1 MATTDSTS
9 RPSSAA
15 SLQDITL
22 DDRPSAAM
30 TPDGEQFILQLINLL
45 ELDDD
50 SSEARSIALD
60 LIAQGRQR
68 LTHYSGDIVE
78 DTYKTLMSNDH
89 DDLLT
94 LLGKAIRH
102 EWTTREPAWLD
113 LFLNEKKVK
122 EPEIYERIINLVAEH
137 GCTWMRGC
145 RPLALVILFQYKVF
159 ESFDIQT
166 NGKFGEIW
174 CKVTEHGRQ
183 GCLDAPALER
193 DDEPLLLALKEFY
206 RDQVTQRLKSVNIS
220 EAKRI
225 AVLDLA
231 IDLAARNGWDGLKHE
246 QLQKKLPANAFT
258 QLNRGGAAD
267 QVPILWKDQAHHKT
281 QYLVHRKTQL
291 LCRMQP
297 TLLPSSSESKT
308 LSGLV

>member
-122 EPEIYERIINLVAEH
+122 NSN
-137 GCTWMRGC
+137 
-145 RPLALVILFQYKVF
+145 PL
-159 ESFDIQT
+159 
-166 NGKFGEIW
+166 
-174 CKVTEHGRQ
+174 
-183 GCLDAPALER
+183 
-193 DDEPLLLALKEFY
+193 
-206 RDQVTQRLKSVNIS
+206 
-220 EAKRI
+220 
-225 AVLDLA
+225 
-231 IDLAARNGWDGLKHE
+231 GLG
-246 QLQKKLPANAFT
+246 NVDRF
-258 QLNRGGAAD
+258 
-267 QVPILWKDQAHHKT
+267 
-281 QYLVHRKTQL
+281 
-291 LCRMQP
+291 
-297 TLLPSSSESKT
+297 
-308 LSGLV
+308 